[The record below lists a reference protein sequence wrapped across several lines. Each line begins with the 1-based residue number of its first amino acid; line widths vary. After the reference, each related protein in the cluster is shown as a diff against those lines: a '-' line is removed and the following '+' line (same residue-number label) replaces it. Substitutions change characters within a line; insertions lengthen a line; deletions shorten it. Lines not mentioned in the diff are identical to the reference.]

1 MTIFILEIYDILDK
15 RIYSEHSDTEMD
27 IWIKI
32 LVPHQTGTVSF
43 AVIWKERENR
53 EVFSSDW
60 NWVDLLSLCRENAI
74 FELQLKTFSFSKVD
88 FVSLET
94 KLTL

>member
-32 LVPHQTGTVSF
+32 LVPHQTGISS
-43 AVIWKERENR
+43 AVLYE
-53 EVFSSDW
+53 
-60 NWVDLLSLCRENAI
+60 
-74 FELQLKTFSFSKVD
+74 
-88 FVSLET
+88 
-94 KLTL
+94 